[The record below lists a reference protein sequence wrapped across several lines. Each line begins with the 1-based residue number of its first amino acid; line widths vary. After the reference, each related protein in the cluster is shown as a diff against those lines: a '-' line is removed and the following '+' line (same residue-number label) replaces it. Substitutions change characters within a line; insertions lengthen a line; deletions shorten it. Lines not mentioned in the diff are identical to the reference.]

1 MVRPLINII
10 GSVFTIITLGAIG
23 FAITIGAVFWIYGR
37 DLPSHESLSQYKPPT
52 ISRIYSV
59 EGQIIDEFAK
69 ERRLFTPAGE
79 IPNSVK
85 NAFISAEDKNFYS
98 HPGYDVR
105 GIISAIVDAVRSGG
119 QVVRGGVN
127 YNSTSDEEL
136 FVRWVPSSRA
146 KNKGNN
152 ISDTYRKHPS

>member
-23 FAITIGAVFWIYGR
+23 VAITIGAVFWIYGR

-59 EGQIIDEFAK
+59 EGQIIDEFAR

-79 IPNSVK
+79 IPNLVK
-85 NAFISAEDKNFYS
+85 NAFISAEDKNFYR
-98 HPGYDVR
+98 HYG
-105 GIISAIVDAVRSGG
+105 VDPVGMS
-119 QVVRGGVN
+119 
-127 YNSTSDEEL
+127 L
-136 FVRWVPSSRA
+136 
-146 KNKGNN
+146 
-152 ISDTYRKHPS
+152 